1 MKHTLKKLLAFSLML
16 ALVAGMLVG
25 CGGAPSSSTAN
36 STSASVEATSS
47 AGGKGENPNTG
58 RENVTIRFSQYANN
72 TDDQKYMAN
81 DPIKKAIEE
90 AVNVTIEY
98 DTGIEGYDD
107 RLATEL
113 AVGAAPDLFPTWGV
127 APLLR
132 KYAEEEAVYDIGK
145 IINADPERYPI
156 LYKII
161 NHPTY
166 KMYNK
171 MYTGDENATYA
182 IYSFSAR
189 AYPNFNGVPAYNTAI
204 LKEVNDGVVPSTVSE
219 FVAFTEK
226 AADAGYSGWW
236 PFNNKLTNW
245 AEIDRTIANP
255 LGTTLRTPATWD
267 WIWTG
272 FLPDDPAKIGTD
284 EEHWTLMTVSDK
296 SKEVVKLLA
305 EMYAKNGIHNG
316 VGTLV
321 DEDDGYAAFN
331 NGTLA
336 SYGYSYGY
344 YTQFKKL
351 YDSWMSAHP
360 DGSLRDLTLGTA
372 LTDDDGNWMQIYD
385 VPVYLGSHYF
395 IPTSCEYP
403 ERVLDLVEFLASNE
417 GQKLIF
423 CGIEGLTYTMDGED
437 IVFDIEEITNINKH
451 YGYPYQDTCRY
462 VWFTYLFC
470 TSEMMLNLED
480 NDWWDAVTTPYDP
493 TMDWATDDDRECFQ
507 YALDTVQEFVDD
519 VYVVIPSYYGMATLD
534 AEWADVQTKLY
545 EITNRY
551 LAQMVGGQ
559 LDIDTGW
566 EQYRAEYE
574 AAGGPGLEEAVNE
587 AIAFARTEYSTK

>member
-1 MKHTLKKLLAFSLML
+1 MKHTLKKLLAFSLVL

-25 CGGAPSSSTAN
+25 CGGAPSSSAAN

-47 AGGKGENPNTG
+47 AGGKGENPNAG

-72 TDDQKYMAN
+72 TDDQEYMAN

-204 LKEVNDGVVPSTVSE
+204 LEEVNDGVVPSTVSE
-219 FVAFTEK
+219 LVAFTEK

-296 SKEVVKLLA
+296 SKEVVRLLA
-305 EMYAKNGIHNG
+305 EMYAKNSIHNG

-331 NGTLA
+331 NNTLA

-360 DGSLRDLTLGTA
+360 DGSLKDLTLGTA

-423 CGIEGLTYTMDGED
+423 CGIEGLTYTMDGDD

-493 TMDWATDDDRECFQ
+493 TMDWATDDDKECFQ

-566 EQYRAEYE
+566 KQYRAEYE

-587 AIAFARTEYSTK
+587 AIAFARTEYST

>member
-1 MKHTLKKLLAFSLML
+1 MKHTLKKLLASSLVL

-25 CGGAPSSSTAN
+25 CGGAPSSSAAN

-47 AGGKGENPNTG
+47 AGGKGENPNAG

-72 TDDQKYMAN
+72 TDDQEYMAN

-127 APLLR
+127 ASLLR

-204 LKEVNDGVVPSTVSE
+204 LEEVNDGVVPSTVSE

-236 PFNNKLTNW
+236 PFNNRLTNW

-296 SKEVVKLLA
+296 SKEVVRLLA

-331 NGTLA
+331 NNTLA

-360 DGSLRDLTLGTA
+360 DGSLKDLTLGTA

-423 CGIEGLTYTMDGED
+423 CGIEGLTYTMDGDD

-493 TMDWATDDDRECFQ
+493 TMDWATDDDKECFQ

-587 AIAFARTEYSTK
+587 AIAFARTEYST

>member
-1 MKHTLKKLLAFSLML
+1 MKHTLKKLLASSLVL

-25 CGGAPSSSTAN
+25 CGGAPSSSAAN

-47 AGGKGENPNTG
+47 AGGKGENPNAG

-72 TDDQKYMAN
+72 TDDQEYMAN

-127 APLLR
+127 ASLLR

-204 LKEVNDGVVPSTVSE
+204 LEEVNDGVVPSTVSE

-284 EEHWTLMTVSDK
+284 EEHWTLMTVSEK
-296 SKEVVKLLA
+296 SKEVVRLLA

-331 NGTLA
+331 NNTLA

-360 DGSLRDLTLGTA
+360 DGSLKDLTLGTA

-423 CGIEGLTYTMDGED
+423 CGIEGLTYTMDGDD

-493 TMDWATDDDRECFQ
+493 TMDWATDDDKECFQ

-587 AIAFARTEYSTK
+587 AIAFARTEYST

>member
-1 MKHTLKKLLAFSLML
+1 MKHTLKKLLASSLVL

-25 CGGAPSSSTAN
+25 CGGAPSSSAAN

-47 AGGKGENPNTG
+47 AGGKGENPNAG

-72 TDDQKYMAN
+72 TDDQEYMAN

-127 APLLR
+127 ASLLR

-189 AYPNFNGVPAYNTAI
+189 AYPNFNCVPAYNTAI
-204 LKEVNDGVVPSTVSE
+204 LEEVNDGVVPSTVSE

-296 SKEVVKLLA
+296 SKEVVRLLA

-331 NGTLA
+331 NNTLA

-360 DGSLRDLTLGTA
+360 DGSLKDLTLGTA

-423 CGIEGLTYTMDGED
+423 CGIEGLTYTMDGDD

-493 TMDWATDDDRECFQ
+493 TMDWATDDDKECFQ

-587 AIAFARTEYSTK
+587 AIAFARTEYST

>member
-1 MKHTLKKLLAFSLML
+1 MKHTLKKLLAFSLVL

-25 CGGAPSSSTAN
+25 CGGAPSSSAAN

-47 AGGKGENPNTG
+47 AGGKGENPNAG

-72 TDDQKYMAN
+72 TDDQEYMAN

-156 LYKII
+156 LHKII

-204 LKEVNDGVVPSTVSE
+204 LEEVNDGVVPSTVSE

-245 AEIDRTIANP
+245 VEIDRTIANP

-296 SKEVVKLLA
+296 SKEVVRLLA

-331 NGTLA
+331 NNTLA

-360 DGSLRDLTLGTA
+360 DGSLKDLTLGTA

-423 CGIEGLTYTMDGED
+423 CGIEGLTYTMDGDD

-493 TMDWATDDDRECFQ
+493 TMDWATDDDKECFQ

-566 EQYRAEYE
+566 KQYRAEYE

-587 AIAFARTEYSTK
+587 AIAFARTEYST

>member
-1 MKHTLKKLLAFSLML
+1 MKHTLKKLLAFSLVL

-25 CGGAPSSSTAN
+25 CGGAPSSSAAN

-47 AGGKGENPNTG
+47 AGGKGENPNAG

-72 TDDQKYMAN
+72 TDDQEYMAN

-204 LKEVNDGVVPSTVSE
+204 LEEVNDGVVPSTVSE

-296 SKEVVKLLA
+296 SKEVVRLLA

-351 YDSWMSAHP
+351 YDSWISAHP

-587 AIAFARTEYSTK
+587 AIAFARTEYST

>member
-1 MKHTLKKLLAFSLML
+1 MKHTLKKLLAFSLVL

-25 CGGAPSSSTAN
+25 CGGAPSSSAAN

-47 AGGKGENPNTG
+47 AGGKGENPNAG

-72 TDDQKYMAN
+72 TDDQEYMAN

-113 AVGAAPDLFPTWGV
+113 AVGAAPDLFPTWGS
-127 APLLR
+127 APVLR
-132 KYAEEEAVYDIGK
+132 QYAEEEAVYDIGK

-166 KMYNK
+166 KTYNK

-204 LKEVNDGVVPSTVSE
+204 LEEVNDGVVPSTVSE
-219 FVAFTEK
+219 FVEFTEK
-226 AADAGYSGWW
+226 AVDAGYSGWW

-296 SKEVVKLLA
+296 SKEVVRLLA
-305 EMYAKNGIHNG
+305 EMYANDGIHNG

-360 DGSLRDLTLGTA
+360 DGSLADLTLGTA

-395 IPTSCEYP
+395 IPTSCGYP

-423 CGIEGLTYTMDGED
+423 CGIEGLTYTMDGDD

-480 NDWWDAVTTPYDP
+480 NDWWEAVTTPYDP
-493 TMDWATDDDRECFQ
+493 TMDWATDEDRECFQ
-507 YALDTVQEFVDD
+507 YALDTVQEFVDN
-519 VYVVIPSYYGMATLD
+519 VYVVIPNYYGMATLD

-574 AAGGPGLEEAVNE
+574 AAGGPDLEKAVNE
-587 AIAFARTEYSTK
+587 AIAFARAEYGT

>member
-1 MKHTLKKLLAFSLML
+1 MKHTLKKLLASSLVL

-25 CGGAPSSSTAN
+25 CGGAPSSSAAN

-47 AGGKGENPNTG
+47 AGGKGENPNAG

-72 TDDQKYMAN
+72 TDDQEYMAN

-127 APLLR
+127 ASLLR

-204 LKEVNDGVVPSTVSE
+204 LEEVNDGVVPSTVSE

-272 FLPDDPAKIGTD
+272 FLPDDPVKIGTD

-296 SKEVVKLLA
+296 SKEVVRLLA

-331 NGTLA
+331 NNTLA

-360 DGSLRDLTLGTA
+360 DGSLKDLTLGTA

-423 CGIEGLTYTMDGED
+423 CGIEGLTYTMDGDD

-493 TMDWATDDDRECFQ
+493 TMDWATDDDKECFQ

-587 AIAFARTEYSTK
+587 AIAFARTEYST

>member
-1 MKHTLKKLLAFSLML
+1 MKHTLKKLLASSLVL

-25 CGGAPSSSTAN
+25 CGGAPSSSAAN

-47 AGGKGENPNTG
+47 AGGKGENPNAG

-72 TDDQKYMAN
+72 TDDQEYMAN

-127 APLLR
+127 ASLLR

-204 LKEVNDGVVPSTVSE
+204 LEEVNDGVVPSTVSE

-296 SKEVVKLLA
+296 SKEVVRLLA

-331 NGTLA
+331 NNTLA

-360 DGSLRDLTLGTA
+360 DGSLKDLTLGTA

-423 CGIEGLTYTMDGED
+423 CGIEGLTYTMDGDD

-493 TMDWATDDDRECFQ
+493 TMDWATDDDKECFQ

-534 AEWADVQTKLY
+534 AEWADVQTKLN

-587 AIAFARTEYSTK
+587 AIAFARTEYST

>member
-1 MKHTLKKLLAFSLML
+1 MKHTLKKLLAFSLVL

-25 CGGAPSSSTAN
+25 CGGAPSSSAAN

-47 AGGKGENPNTG
+47 AGGKGENPNAG

-72 TDDQKYMAN
+72 TDDQEYMAN

-204 LKEVNDGVVPSTVSE
+204 LEEVNDGVVPSTVSE

-296 SKEVVKLLA
+296 SKEVVRLLA

-587 AIAFARTEYSTK
+587 AIAFARTEYST

>member
-1 MKHTLKKLLAFSLML
+1 MKHTLKKLLAFSLVL

-25 CGGAPSSSTAN
+25 CGGAPSSSAAN

-47 AGGKGENPNTG
+47 AGGKGENPNAG

-72 TDDQKYMAN
+72 TDDQEYMAN

-204 LKEVNDGVVPSTVSE
+204 LEEVNDGVVPSTVSE

-296 SKEVVKLLA
+296 SKEVVRLLA

-331 NGTLA
+331 NNTLA

-360 DGSLRDLTLGTA
+360 DGSLKDLTLGTA

-423 CGIEGLTYTMDGED
+423 CGIEGLTYTMDGDD

-493 TMDWATDDDRECFQ
+493 TMDWATDDDKECFQ

-559 LDIDTGW
+559 LDIDTSW
-566 EQYRAEYE
+566 KQYRAEYE

-587 AIAFARTEYSTK
+587 AIAFARTEYST

>member
-1 MKHTLKKLLAFSLML
+1 MKHTLKKLLASSLVL

-25 CGGAPSSSTAN
+25 CGGAPSSSAAN

-47 AGGKGENPNTG
+47 AGGKGENPNAG

-72 TDDQKYMAN
+72 TDDQEYMAN

-127 APLLR
+127 ASLLR

-204 LKEVNDGVVPSTVSE
+204 LEEVNDGVVPSTVSE

-236 PFNNKLTNW
+236 PFNNKLTNR

-296 SKEVVKLLA
+296 SKEVVRLLA

-331 NGTLA
+331 NNTLA

-360 DGSLRDLTLGTA
+360 DGSLKDLTLGTA

-423 CGIEGLTYTMDGED
+423 CGIEGLTYTMDGDD

-493 TMDWATDDDRECFQ
+493 TMDWATDDDKECFQ

-587 AIAFARTEYSTK
+587 AIAFARTEYST

>member
-1 MKHTLKKLLAFSLML
+1 MKHTLKKLLAFSLVL

-25 CGGAPSSSTAN
+25 CGGAPSSSAAN

-47 AGGKGENPNTG
+47 AGGKGENPNAG

-72 TDDQKYMAN
+72 TDDQEYMAN

-156 LYKII
+156 LHKII

-204 LKEVNDGVVPSTVSE
+204 LEEVNDGVVPSTVSE

-296 SKEVVKLLA
+296 SKEVVRLLA
-305 EMYAKNGIHNG
+305 EMYAKNSIHNG

-331 NGTLA
+331 NNTLA

-360 DGSLRDLTLGTA
+360 DGSLKDLTLGTA

-423 CGIEGLTYTMDGED
+423 CGIEGLTYTMDGDD

-493 TMDWATDDDRECFQ
+493 TMDWATDDDKECFQ

-566 EQYRAEYE
+566 KQYRAEYE

-587 AIAFARTEYSTK
+587 AIAFARTEYST

>member
-1 MKHTLKKLLAFSLML
+1 MKHTLKKLLASSLVL

-25 CGGAPSSSTAN
+25 CGGAPSSSAAN

-47 AGGKGENPNTG
+47 AGGKGENPNAG

-72 TDDQKYMAN
+72 TDDQEYMAN

-204 LKEVNDGVVPSTVSE
+204 LEEVNDGVVPSTVSE

-296 SKEVVKLLA
+296 SKEVVRLLA

-331 NGTLA
+331 NNTLA

-360 DGSLRDLTLGTA
+360 DGSLKDLTLGTA

-493 TMDWATDDDRECFQ
+493 TMDWATDDDKECFQ

-587 AIAFARTEYSTK
+587 AIAFARTEYST

>member
-1 MKHTLKKLLAFSLML
+1 MKHTLKKLLAFSLVL

-25 CGGAPSSSTAN
+25 CGGAPSSSAAN

-47 AGGKGENPNTG
+47 AGGKGENPNAG

-72 TDDQKYMAN
+72 TDDQEYMAN

-156 LYKII
+156 LHKII
-161 NHPTY
+161 NHPTS

-204 LKEVNDGVVPSTVSE
+204 LEEVNDGVVPSTVSE

-296 SKEVVKLLA
+296 SKEVVRLLA

-331 NGTLA
+331 NNTLA

-360 DGSLRDLTLGTA
+360 DGSLKDLTLGTA

-423 CGIEGLTYTMDGED
+423 CGIEGLTYTMDGDD

-493 TMDWATDDDRECFQ
+493 TMDWATDDDKECFQ

-566 EQYRAEYE
+566 KQYRAEYE

-587 AIAFARTEYSTK
+587 AIAFARTEYST

>member
-1 MKHTLKKLLAFSLML
+1 MKHTLKKLLAFSLVL

-25 CGGAPSSSTAN
+25 CGGAPSSSAAN

-47 AGGKGENPNTG
+47 AGGKGENPNAG

-72 TDDQKYMAN
+72 TDDQEYMAN

-90 AVNVTIEY
+90 AVKVTIEY

-145 IINADPERYPI
+145 IINADSERYPI

-204 LKEVNDGVVPSTVSE
+204 LEEVNDGVVPSTVSE

-296 SKEVVKLLA
+296 SKEVVRLLA

-587 AIAFARTEYSTK
+587 AIAFARTEYST

>member
-1 MKHTLKKLLAFSLML
+1 MKHTLKKLLAFSLVL

-25 CGGAPSSSTAN
+25 CGGAPSSSAAN

-47 AGGKGENPNTG
+47 AGGKGENPNAG

-72 TDDQKYMAN
+72 TDDQEYMAN

-204 LKEVNDGVVPSTVSE
+204 LEEVNDGVVPSTVSE

-296 SKEVVKLLA
+296 SKEVVRLLA

-331 NGTLA
+331 NNTLA

-360 DGSLRDLTLGTA
+360 DGSLKDLTLGTA

-423 CGIEGLTYTMDGED
+423 CGIEGLTYTMDGDD

-493 TMDWATDDDRECFQ
+493 TMDWATDDDKDCFQ

-566 EQYRAEYE
+566 KQYRAEYE

-587 AIAFARTEYSTK
+587 AIAFARTEYST

>member
-1 MKHTLKKLLAFSLML
+1 MKNTLKKSLAFSLVL
-16 ALVAGMLVG
+16 ALLAGMLVG
-25 CGGAPSSSTAN
+25 CGGAPSSSAAN

-47 AGGKGENPNTG
+47 AGEKGENPNTG

>member
-1 MKHTLKKLLAFSLML
+1 MKHTLKKLLAFSLVL

-25 CGGAPSSSTAN
+25 CGGAPSSSAAN

-47 AGGKGENPNTG
+47 AGGKGENPNAG
-58 RENVTIRFSQYANN
+58 QENVTIRFSQYANN
-72 TDDQKYMAN
+72 TDDQEYMAN

-127 APLLR
+127 ASLLR

-204 LKEVNDGVVPSTVSE
+204 LEEVNDGVVPSTVSE

-296 SKEVVKLLA
+296 SKEVVRLLA

-331 NGTLA
+331 NNTLA

-360 DGSLRDLTLGTA
+360 DGSLKDLTLGTA

-423 CGIEGLTYTMDGED
+423 CGIEGLTYTMDGDD

-493 TMDWATDDDRECFQ
+493 TMDWATDDDKECFQ

-587 AIAFARTEYSTK
+587 AIAFARTEYST

>member
-1 MKHTLKKLLAFSLML
+1 MTHTLKKLLAFSLGL

-25 CGGAPSSSTAN
+25 CGGAPSSSAAN

-47 AGGKGENPNTG
+47 AGGKGENPNAG

-72 TDDQKYMAN
+72 TDDQEYMAN

-127 APLLR
+127 ASLLR

-204 LKEVNDGVVPSTVSE
+204 LEEVNDGVVPSTVSE

-296 SKEVVKLLA
+296 SKEVVRLLA

-331 NGTLA
+331 NNTLA

-360 DGSLRDLTLGTA
+360 DGSLKDLTLGTA

-423 CGIEGLTYTMDGED
+423 CGIEGLTYTMDGDD

-493 TMDWATDDDRECFQ
+493 TMDWATDDDKECFQ

-587 AIAFARTEYSTK
+587 AIAFARTEYST

>member
-1 MKHTLKKLLAFSLML
+1 MKHTLKKLLAFSLVL

-25 CGGAPSSSTAN
+25 CGGAPSSSAAN

-47 AGGKGENPNTG
+47 AGGKGENPNAG

-72 TDDQKYMAN
+72 TDDQEYMAN

-156 LYKII
+156 LHKII

-204 LKEVNDGVVPSTVSE
+204 LEEVNDGVVPSTVSE

-296 SKEVVKLLA
+296 SKEVVRLLA

-331 NGTLA
+331 NNTLA

-360 DGSLRDLTLGTA
+360 DGSLKDLTLGTA

-451 YGYPYQDTCRY
+451 YGYPCQDTCRY

-587 AIAFARTEYSTK
+587 AIAFARTEYST

>member
-1 MKHTLKKLLAFSLML
+1 
-16 ALVAGMLVG
+16 
-25 CGGAPSSSTAN
+25 
-36 STSASVEATSS
+36 
-47 AGGKGENPNTG
+47 
-58 RENVTIRFSQYANN
+58 
-72 TDDQKYMAN
+72 
-81 DPIKKAIEE
+81 
-90 AVNVTIEY
+90 
-98 DTGIEGYDD
+98 
-107 RLATEL
+107 
-113 AVGAAPDLFPTWGV
+113 
-127 APLLR
+127 
-132 KYAEEEAVYDIGK
+132 
-145 IINADPERYPI
+145 
-156 LYKII
+156 
-161 NHPTY
+161 
-166 KMYNK
+166 
-171 MYTGDENATYA
+171 
-182 IYSFSAR
+182 
-189 AYPNFNGVPAYNTAI
+189 
-204 LKEVNDGVVPSTVSE
+204 
-219 FVAFTEK
+219 
-226 AADAGYSGWW
+226 
-236 PFNNKLTNW
+236 
-245 AEIDRTIANP
+245 
-255 LGTTLRTPATWD
+255 LRTPATWD

-296 SKEVVKLLA
+296 SKEVVRLLA

-331 NGTLA
+331 NNTLA

-360 DGSLRDLTLGTA
+360 DGSLKDLTLGTA

-423 CGIEGLTYTMDGED
+423 CGIEGLTYTMDGDD

-493 TMDWATDDDRECFQ
+493 TMDWATDDDKECFQ

-566 EQYRAEYE
+566 KQYRAEYE

-587 AIAFARTEYSTK
+587 AIAFARTEYST

>member
-1 MKHTLKKLLAFSLML
+1 MKHTLKKLLAFSLVL

-25 CGGAPSSSTAN
+25 CGGAPSSSAAN

-47 AGGKGENPNTG
+47 AGGKGENPNAG

-72 TDDQKYMAN
+72 TDDQEYMAN

-127 APLLR
+127 ASLLR

-204 LKEVNDGVVPSTVSE
+204 LEEVNDGVVPSTVSE

-296 SKEVVKLLA
+296 SKEVVRLLA
-305 EMYAKNGIHNG
+305 EMYAKTGIHNG

-331 NGTLA
+331 NNTLA

-360 DGSLRDLTLGTA
+360 DGSLKDLTLGTA

-423 CGIEGLTYTMDGED
+423 CGIEGLTYTMDGDD

-493 TMDWATDDDRECFQ
+493 TMDWATDDDKECFQ

-587 AIAFARTEYSTK
+587 AIAFARTEYST

>member
-1 MKHTLKKLLAFSLML
+1 MKHTLKKLLAFSLVL
-16 ALVAGMLVG
+16 ALVASMLVG
-25 CGGAPSSSTAN
+25 CGGAPSSSAAN
-36 STSASVEATSS
+36 STSASEEATSS

-493 TMDWATDDDRECFQ
+493 TMDWATDDDKECFQ

>member
-1 MKHTLKKLLAFSLML
+1 MKHTLKKLLAFSLVL
-16 ALVAGMLVG
+16 ALLAGMLVG
-25 CGGAPSSSTAN
+25 CGGAPSSSATN

-47 AGGKGENPNTG
+47 AGEKGENPNTG

-507 YALDTVQEFVDD
+507 YALDTVQKFVDD

-587 AIAFARTEYSTK
+587 AIAFARTEYSTQ

>member
-1 MKHTLKKLLAFSLML
+1 
-16 ALVAGMLVG
+16 
-25 CGGAPSSSTAN
+25 
-36 STSASVEATSS
+36 
-47 AGGKGENPNTG
+47 
-58 RENVTIRFSQYANN
+58 
-72 TDDQKYMAN
+72 
-81 DPIKKAIEE
+81 
-90 AVNVTIEY
+90 
-98 DTGIEGYDD
+98 
-107 RLATEL
+107 
-113 AVGAAPDLFPTWGV
+113 
-127 APLLR
+127 
-132 KYAEEEAVYDIGK
+132 
-145 IINADPERYPI
+145 
-156 LYKII
+156 
-161 NHPTY
+161 
-166 KMYNK
+166 
-171 MYTGDENATYA
+171 
-182 IYSFSAR
+182 
-189 AYPNFNGVPAYNTAI
+189 
-204 LKEVNDGVVPSTVSE
+204 
-219 FVAFTEK
+219 
-226 AADAGYSGWW
+226 
-236 PFNNKLTNW
+236 
-245 AEIDRTIANP
+245 
-255 LGTTLRTPATWD
+255 
-267 WIWTG
+267 
-272 FLPDDPAKIGTD
+272 
-284 EEHWTLMTVSDK
+284 
-296 SKEVVKLLA
+296 
-305 EMYAKNGIHNG
+305 
-316 VGTLV
+316 
-321 DEDDGYAAFN
+321 
-331 NGTLA
+331 
-336 SYGYSYGY
+336 
-344 YTQFKKL
+344 
-351 YDSWMSAHP
+351 MSAHP
-360 DGSLRDLTLGTA
+360 DGSLKDLTLGTA

-423 CGIEGLTYTMDGED
+423 CGIEGLTYTMDGDD

-493 TMDWATDDDRECFQ
+493 TMDWATDDDKECFQ

-587 AIAFARTEYSTK
+587 AIAFARTEYST

>member
-1 MKHTLKKLLAFSLML
+1 MKHTLKKLLAFSLVL
-16 ALVAGMLVG
+16 ALIAGMLVG
-25 CGGAPSSSTAN
+25 CGGTPSSGVTN

-47 AGGKGENPNTG
+47 AGGKGENPNAG

-72 TDDQKYMAN
+72 TDDQEYMAN

-204 LKEVNDGVVPSTVSE
+204 LEEVNDGVIPSTVSE

-296 SKEVVKLLA
+296 SKEVVRLLA
-305 EMYAKNGIHNG
+305 EMYANNGIHNG

-331 NGTLA
+331 NETLA

-360 DGSLRDLTLGTA
+360 DGSLKDLTLGTA
-372 LTDDDGNWMQIYD
+372 LTDDDGNWMQICD

-403 ERVLDLVEFLASNE
+403 ERVLDLVEFIASNE

-423 CGIEGLTYTMDGED
+423 CGIEGLTYTMDGD
-437 IVFDIEEITNINKH
+437 NIVFDIEEITNINKH

-493 TMDWATDDDRECFQ
+493 TMDWATDDDKECFQ

-519 VYVVIPSYYGMATLD
+519 VYVVLPSYYGMATLD

-559 LDIDTGW
+559 LDIDAGW

-587 AIAFARTEYSTK
+587 AIASARTEFST

>member
-1 MKHTLKKLLAFSLML
+1 MKHTLKKLLASSLVL

-25 CGGAPSSSTAN
+25 CGGAPSSSAAN

-47 AGGKGENPNTG
+47 AGGKGENPNAG

-72 TDDQKYMAN
+72 TDDQEYMAN

-127 APLLR
+127 ASLLR

-204 LKEVNDGVVPSTVSE
+204 LEEVNDGVVPSTVSE

-296 SKEVVKLLA
+296 SKEVVRLLA

-331 NGTLA
+331 NNTLA

-360 DGSLRDLTLGTA
+360 DGSLKDLTLGTA
-372 LTDDDGNWMQIYD
+372 LTDDDGNWMQIYV

-423 CGIEGLTYTMDGED
+423 CGIEGLTYTMDGDD

-493 TMDWATDDDRECFQ
+493 TMDWATDDDKECFQ

-587 AIAFARTEYSTK
+587 AIAFARTEYST

>member
-1 MKHTLKKLLAFSLML
+1 
-16 ALVAGMLVG
+16 MLVG
-25 CGGAPSSSTAN
+25 CGGAPSSSAAN

-47 AGGKGENPNTG
+47 AGGKGENPNAG

-72 TDDQKYMAN
+72 TDDQEYMAN

-127 APLLR
+127 ASLLR

-204 LKEVNDGVVPSTVSE
+204 LEEVNDGVVPSTVSE

-296 SKEVVKLLA
+296 SKEVVRLLA

-331 NGTLA
+331 NNTLA

-360 DGSLRDLTLGTA
+360 DGSLKDLTLGTA

-423 CGIEGLTYTMDGED
+423 CGIEGLTYTMDGDD

-493 TMDWATDDDRECFQ
+493 TMDWATDDDKECFQ

-587 AIAFARTEYSTK
+587 AIAFARTEYST

>member
-1 MKHTLKKLLAFSLML
+1 MKHTLKKSLAFSLVL
-16 ALVAGMLVG
+16 ALLAGMLVG
-25 CGGAPSSSTAN
+25 CGGAPSSSATN

-574 AAGGPGLEEAVNE
+574 AAGGPGLEKAVNE

>member
-1 MKHTLKKLLAFSLML
+1 MKHTLKKSLAFSLVL
-16 ALVAGMLVG
+16 ALLAGMLVG
-25 CGGAPSSSTAN
+25 CGGAPSSSATN

-587 AIAFARTEYSTK
+587 AIAFARTEYSTQ

>member
-1 MKHTLKKLLAFSLML
+1 MKHTLKKLLAFSLVL

-25 CGGAPSSSTAN
+25 CGGAPSSSAAN

-47 AGGKGENPNTG
+47 AGGKGENPNAG

-72 TDDQKYMAN
+72 TDDQEYMAN

-127 APLLR
+127 ASLLR

-204 LKEVNDGVVPSTVSE
+204 LEELNDGVVPSTVSE

-296 SKEVVKLLA
+296 SKEVVRLLA

-331 NGTLA
+331 NNTLA

-360 DGSLRDLTLGTA
+360 DGSLKDLTLGTA

-423 CGIEGLTYTMDGED
+423 CGIEGLTYTMDGDD

-493 TMDWATDDDRECFQ
+493 TMDWATDDDKECFQ

-587 AIAFARTEYSTK
+587 AIAFARTEYST

>member
-1 MKHTLKKLLAFSLML
+1 MKHTLKKLLAFSLVL

-25 CGGAPSSSTAN
+25 CGGAPSSSAAN

-47 AGGKGENPNTG
+47 AGGKGENPNAG

-72 TDDQKYMAN
+72 TDDQEYMAN

-127 APLLR
+127 ASLLR

-204 LKEVNDGVVPSTVSE
+204 LEEVNDGVVPSTVSE

-296 SKEVVKLLA
+296 SKEVVRLLA

-331 NGTLA
+331 NNTLA

-360 DGSLRDLTLGTA
+360 DGSLKDLTLGTA

-423 CGIEGLTYTMDGED
+423 CGIEGLTYTMDGDD

-587 AIAFARTEYSTK
+587 AIAFARTEYST